1 MKARGARG
9 ARGAPVAM
17 RFLPQCRR
25 NCLASVLAG
34 MGAIVAAVLLAA
46 TSRSRGAESTAPDR
60 PPGMAVTVAKS
71 KSACFSDTLVVMGDI
86 VPRREILVRPD
97 REGLQI
103 TEILVEAGDSVSS
116 GQVLARLAA
125 PNNRQGSVIAIHAP
139 VGGTILSAPTVV
151 GEMASAR
158 GAPLFRII
166 ADGDLDLLA
175 DVPAKQAIRLSVG
188 QVAKVKVAGMD
199 ESPGRVRLVSSTIDP
214 TTQLGQARILL
225 PYNPL
230 LRVGAFARATID
242 VGQSCGMAIP
252 LSALLFG
259 PEGPVVQVIRD
270 NRIETRRVAVG
281 LFGHSS
287 VEIRQG
293 LAEGDMIVVRAGA
306 FLREGDRVRPVVAS
320 Q

>member
-1 MKARGARG
+1 
-9 ARGAPVAM
+9 
-17 RFLPQCRR
+17 
-25 NCLASVLAG
+25 

-46 TSRSRGAESTAPDR
+46 TSQSLGADSTAPDAPR
-60 PPGMAVTVAKS
+60 GMAVTVVKT
-71 KSACFSDTLVVMGDI
+71 KRACFSDTLVVIGAV
-86 VPRREILVRPD
+86 VPRNEILVRPD
-97 REGLQI
+97 REGLLI

-125 PNNRQGSVIAIHAP
+125 PNDQQGSVIPIRAP
-139 VGGTILSAPTVV
+139 VAGIILAAPTVV

-166 ADGDLDLLA
+166 AEGDLELSA
-175 DVPAKQAIRLSVG
+175 EVPAKYAAQLSAGQA
-188 QVAKVKVAGMD
+188 AKVKVAGMD
-199 ESPGRVRLVSSTIDP
+199 ESPGRVRLVSTTVDP
-214 TTQLGQARILL
+214 ATQLGQVRVSL
-225 PYNPL
+225 PHNPL
-230 LRVGAFARATID
+230 LRVGAFGRATIE
-242 VGQSCGMAIP
+242 GGESCGVAIP

-281 LFGHSS
+281 LVGRSDLQ
-287 VEIRQG
+287 IRQG

-306 FLREGDRVRPVVAS
+306 FLREGDRVRPVLAG